1 MTNPARRMWTVVVG
15 AAVVVV
21 LVGSA
26 VAAYHFGLPTGTPS
40 TAAPVRPA
48 ATTTPTS
55 TDPPPPGSCP
65 WVTSRKL
72 TTAQRVAKV
81 EAKATPA
88 ELATL
93 LYLQGGNA
101 KDPYEGY
108 TPAVPALC
116 LPSFNEDDA
125 RIGVHAMG
133 PLSGSSLLP
142 APIDL
147 GSSFDAALADAYGQV
162 IGAQANSQGVDFA
175 SSTMV
180 NVVRSSDF
188 GRTSEVVGGEDP
200 LLNAVEGAAEV
211 RGVQAKGVGSIL
223 LHLVA
228 YAQANGRATPGK
240 DDSIVSQTAL
250 REVYLAP
257 FEAII
262 SSVRPAGVMSSYNS
276 LNGVATAADAQV
288 MRTDLDRWTHGE
300 PPFSRTDC
308 ILLPDNQA
316 GMIAANITQSKCGP
330 NYAPAT
336 MSKMPKA
343 VLARLAAP
351 LLSAAFRLGLIQHPL
366 TGRIGNVSPAEKA
379 QGRAVALRS
388 AEEGAVLLQN
398 RKGVLPLST
407 RQTVALIG
415 NDAYPGSQGSIDMD
429 IPPGT
434 VDDRAGLRAA
444 WGKRFVEYVP
454 IPPDSRVKHGELPWP
469 QDPTGQSITPT
480 VIAQAVAAARRAHV
494 AVVVASEQSSE
505 WWDHT
510 TLALTPQ
517 QVQLIDAVSAV
528 NPRTVV
534 VLNEGGAVLTAGWG
548 KRVAGIVDQW
558 YPGEQAGTAL
568 AALLSGKVNFSGR
581 LPVTFPS
588 SDRAQPAQA
597 GTPRMDPPGNP
608 GPVRFS
614 EGVDVG
620 YRWYAAHHVR
630 PEYPFG
636 YGLSYT
642 SFSLHSEKAAVGP
655 RDQVTLRA
663 TVTNTGRRT
672 GTDVV
677 QAYLT
682 QQPGSG
688 SSSAVPSVA
697 LVGFARV
704 TVAPHRTARVTIRV
718 SPGDVS
724 RWDQASKRWKIAGGR
739 YTFRLGGD
747 VSSLPLGATVTLA
760 ARDRG
765 LNGITA

>member
-1 MTNPARRMWTVVVG
+1 MTNSAHRMWTVVIG
-15 AAVVVV
+15 AAIAVV

-40 TAAPVRPA
+40 AGAPA
-48 ATTTPTS
+48 SASPTS
-55 TDPPPPGSCP
+55 DDPAPPGACP
-65 WVTSRKL
+65 WVTSHRL
-72 TTAQRVAKV
+72 TTAQRVAEV

-88 ELATL
+88 ELASL

-108 TPAVPALC
+108 TPAVAALC
-116 LPSFNEDDA
+116 IPSFNEDDA

-147 GSSFDAALADAYGQV
+147 GSSFDAALADAYGRV
-162 IGAQANSQGVDFA
+162 IGAQAYSQGVDFA

-211 RGVQAKGVGSIL
+211 RGVQSQGVGSIL

-228 YAQANGRATPGK
+228 YSQANGRATPGK

-250 REVYLAP
+250 QEVYLAP

-262 SSVRPAGVMSSYNS
+262 SAVRPAGVMSSYNS
-276 LNGVATAADAQV
+276 VNGVAAAADAQV
-288 MRTDLDRWTHGE
+288 MRTDLDRWTHGN

-308 ILLPDNQA
+308 ILLRDNQP

-330 NYAPAT
+330 NYAPAS
-336 MSKMPKA
+336 MIKLPKT
-343 VLARLAAP
+343 VLERLAAP

-366 TGRIGNVSPAEKA
+366 QGRIGNVSPAEKA
-379 QGRAVALRS
+379 QGKAVALRT

-398 RKGVLPLST
+398 RKRALPLST
-407 RQTVALIG
+407 HQTLALIG
-415 NDAYPGSQGSIDMD
+415 NDTYPGSQGSIDMD

-434 VDDRAGLRAA
+434 VNDRAGLRAA
-444 WGKRFVEYVP
+444 WGKKFVGYVP
-454 IPPDSRVKHGELPWP
+454 IPPDRRVKHGELPWP
-469 QDPTGQSITPT
+469 QDPTGQSITPA
-480 VIAQAVAAARRAHV
+480 VIAKAVAAARRAHV

-517 QVQLIDAVSAV
+517 QIELIKAVSAV

-548 KRVAGIVDQW
+548 HRVAAIVDQW

-568 AALLSGKVNFSGR
+568 AALLTGRVNFSGR

-588 SDRAQPAQA
+588 SNAAQPAEA
-597 GTPRMDPPGNP
+597 GTARMDPPGNP
-608 GPVRFS
+608 GPVQFS

-620 YRWYAAHHVR
+620 YRWYAEHHVR

-642 SFSLHSEKAAVGP
+642 SFALHDEKVAVG
-655 RDQVTLRA
+655 RGDRVTLRA
-663 TVTNTGRRT
+663 TVTNTGQRT
-672 GTDVV
+672 GADVV

-682 QQPGSG
+682 GQPRGRGSAG
-688 SSSAVPSVA
+688 AVPSVA

-704 TVAPHRTARVTIRV
+704 TVAPHRTARVTIHV
-718 SPGDVS
+718 SPGDLS
-724 RWDQASKRWKIAGGR
+724 RWDQGSKRWMIAGGR

-747 VSSLPLGATVTLA
+747 VSDLPLGATVTLA
-760 ARDRG
+760 GRDRG
-765 LNGITA
+765 LDGITA